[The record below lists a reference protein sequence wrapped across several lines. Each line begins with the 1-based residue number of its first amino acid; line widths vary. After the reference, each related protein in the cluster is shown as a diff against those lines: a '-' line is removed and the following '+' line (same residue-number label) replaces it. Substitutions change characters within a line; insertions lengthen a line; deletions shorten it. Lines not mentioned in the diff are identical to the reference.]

1 MHFISLALLHI
12 VCYAVNVTTVVAIFG
27 TSRDGNNVGGHTLL
41 ALGGLLLALQ
51 LLSSAV
57 CSAAA
62 WLELKKLQLRQ
73 PMFCLV
79 VFLALPLLGLAQLVQ
94 PWFALED
101 WCADRDLAGRGN
113 TAVVPVRSSPVRASQ
128 QRSGRFHCRGSETVL
143 EGVAFA
149 GICFYLLIASGW
161 SHELPELSMKMRLL
175 LWNCAGFSLL
185 SSSLALVEVD
195 RGVSETTAACLEA
208 RPGVALLLHLLC
220 RTSELFSRLWS
231 LGVLATLLQV
241 AGPHISSSG
250 YLATPL
256 FFLIDSALTAWA
268 VTGHG
273 GYESLSL
280 LLAFPS
286 MAANPVRFVD
296 SSAWSI
302 RARKASCR
310 IAAIRGFELLAA
322 ILGAA
327 AWLTGCSEPWFSGP
341 RTGSWT
347 SWQSAQDF
355 FADGR
360 NSLLVAGAASVLI
373 YPGLALAVG
382 GLHAAQVRADGLHR
396 AAARGDAEAL
406 SRLLRD
412 ANAAAA
418 LFSAARRSLL
428 TTSGLNSLGPA
439 GQAPLHL
446 AVRAGAERAV
456 RVLLSAKADV
466 GVTGEESGE
475 TPLMLA
481 AEAGHDRVLQLLLG
495 NGASQTSGV
504 GNVPDGDTALHF
516 ASRGGHSSCVHL
528 LLRSRADPGKENA
541 SGLSAFDLVK
551 RSTRAGQPPK
561 EPDTSE
567 GWQAELSLQRSRA
580 LAELTNPGV
589 LAASQT
595 SLSTPASQLSRAP
608 PAREL
613 PAVPPLPLL
622 SMDRPSGGAAGVA
635 EQVREPSPRL
645 QQLQMGLG
653 IRSEASDG
661 PASVDSRTSRLTARS
676 GMLDVQVLAAQDSAL
691 DELLAQAAA
700 ASARPRTSLNSVN
713 SQALGADILSASTD
727 GLGFGF
733 RRQISA
739 GGGPTLLTASI
750 GQPKVTGL
758 ASLVAFASP
767 GALRCVAWATSSGT
781 RRVSRS
787 RGRIWSSPLEADA
800 LRSRPRSSRV
810 LLSNF
815 RIVGL
820 LGEGTF
826 GTVYEAC
833 DLRPDPGLGVDGGL
847 EGTESS
853 SSVASERRCA
863 LKILHRRQY
872 RAQDMLERAKQELQ
886 VLKAAKH
893 PFVVQ
898 LFCAFRTPSQELA
911 LVMEYCCNGNLND
924 LIVRVGR
931 PGLHESLARKLLAE
945 VLLALEYLHE
955 ELDVVFRDL
964 KPENVVLDA
973 AMHAKLTDFGLA
985 KVDATRGAHSFVG
998 STYFVAPEVTPACLE
1013 SYGAAV
1019 DIYALGLVAWIS
1031 LTGGIRAAE
1040 DDERRDNWL
1049 LFLCFNKSVNNK
1061 MGLHKQSFYY

>member
-195 RGVSETTAACLEA
+195 RGLAAASAVPHLRAILSPLELGSVSH
-208 RPGVALLLHLLC
+208 ALASSWASYLVLRIFGDASVFPDRFC
-220 RTSELFSRLWS
+220 ADS
-231 LGVLATLLQV
+231 LGRDRSWGLRV
-241 AGPHISSSG
+241 P
-250 YLATPL
+250 
-256 FFLIDSALTAWA
+256 
-268 VTGHG
+268 
-273 GYESLSL
+273 
-280 LLAFPS
+280 
-286 MAANPVRFVD
+286 AANPVRFVD